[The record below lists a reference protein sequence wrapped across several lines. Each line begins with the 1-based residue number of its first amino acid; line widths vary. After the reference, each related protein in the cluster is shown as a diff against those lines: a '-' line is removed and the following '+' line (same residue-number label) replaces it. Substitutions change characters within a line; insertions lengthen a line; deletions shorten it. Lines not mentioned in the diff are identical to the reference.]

1 MTFEYGCLELFYFSR
16 VRTIY
21 FDTVAAIDFKEYLK
35 EFLIFSLE
43 LVYAF
48 NTSHRHK
55 SVHVTRWDY
64 FYHLKRSLI

>member
-16 VRTIY
+16 VRTID

-35 EFLIFSLE
+35 EFFIFSLE

-48 NTSHRHK
+48 NTSQRHK
-55 SVHVTRWDY
+55 SVHVT
-64 FYHLKRSLI
+64 